1 MNVTAVAV
9 SHVPR
14 SWRPLGSRFI
24 PRHHACQALLPVES
38 HGLAASSRRITGNAS
53 WMKGKLVRGANAF
66 RLPRGRNMPLFRVD
80 TASDV
85 DRRNIPPPWSWP
97 AATLLSLRFGGGGC
111 LHAARAHTT
120 HHLPLLRH
128 HLPLP
133 PFCLSRHGFFRFSG
147 RKRPGLTSK
156 FYEFVSCC
164 IYGAPP
170 DYS

>member
-97 AATLLSLRFGGGGC
+97 AATVLSLRFGGGGC

-120 HHLPLLRH
+120 HHLASA
-128 HLPLP
+128 P
-133 PFCLSRHGFFRFSG
+133 PPSVLSRRPNLPALHHAAFAGFAEREQ
-147 RKRPGLTSK
+147 PGLPS
-156 FYEFVSCC
+156 EFS
-164 IYGAPP
+164 
-170 DYS
+170 